1 MRGPATRGI
10 AMACAL
16 VLACGSPSTPATNAE
31 RTRADIEAL
40 LARRADA
47 LARGDRAAYDTTY
60 DASQPA
66 LRRWQTEEFAAAT
79 RGGGAARAP
88 RVSRVELLSPGLAR
102 VYADIDTDL
111 LFGFEADAHVVR
123 LYVRQVGGAWVVS
136 EPVSAALGDERRRE
150 LEGITIEHW
159 AIDDDVIELVA
170 DEARSAR
177 DQVTRFAPR
186 GFQLPVR
193 VRIAPTAGSLGPGW
207 PYGFIVQHSDREI
220 VLPPVSV
227 GLDASLRALSTPT
240 RSVLRVG
247 LAYALR
253 EQLLPGI
260 GARLS
265 NDYWLVD
272 GWSVY
277 AGGRVAQ
284 PDYFRS
290 ACAGVAPPSL
300 KQLSEPI
307 GPSVGSAADAH
318 VLYAHMRSL
327 IEHLYERYGAGA
339 YWEILEAFR
348 SDADSR
354 VVLPKVLKVTPDA
367 FYAQWLAW
375 AKKKYC

>member
-1 MRGPATRGI
+1 
-10 AMACAL
+10 MACAL
-16 VLACGSPSTPATNAE
+16 VLACGSPSTPATDAE

-88 RVSRVELLSPGLAR
+88 RVHRVDLLAPKYAR
-102 VYADIDTDL
+102 IYADVGPDL
-111 LFGFEADAHVVR
+111 LLGLGTDGHVVR
-123 LYVRQVGGAWVVS
+123 LYVRQIDGAWVVS
-136 EPVSAALGDERRRE
+136 EPAASDLGDERSRE

-170 DEARSAR
+170 DEARPAR

-207 PYGFIVQHSDREI
+207 SYDDIAEHSDRRI
-220 VLPPVSV
+220 VLAPVAV
-227 GLDASLRALSTPT
+227 GLDPSLRALSTTT
-240 RSVLRVG
+240 RSFLRV
-247 LAYALR
+247 AFAQALR
-253 EQLLPGI
+253 QQLLPGI
-260 GARLS
+260 GARLE
-265 NDYWLVD
+265 NDGWLVD
-272 GWSVY
+272 GWGVY
-277 AGGRVAQ
+277 AAGLALL

-290 ACAGVAPPSL
+290 ECAGVPPPTL
-300 KQLSEPI
+300 KQLSLSLEQA
-307 GPSVGSAADAH
+307 GGNAADQR
-318 VLYAHMRSL
+318 VRYAHQRSL
-327 IEHLYERYGAGA
+327 IEYLYERYGAGA